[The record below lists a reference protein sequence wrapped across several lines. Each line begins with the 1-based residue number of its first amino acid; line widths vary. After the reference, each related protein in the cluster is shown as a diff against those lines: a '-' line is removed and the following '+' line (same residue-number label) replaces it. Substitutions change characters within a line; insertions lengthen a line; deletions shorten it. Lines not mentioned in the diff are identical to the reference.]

1 MRAAAALEA
10 EERKTRGKLRQLK
23 GAAAVMALREQE
35 VQLEIQ
41 QGTAALTEAH
51 KQLQAIKALAQ
62 KRNALRRDP

>member
-10 EERKTRGKLRQLK
+10 EERKTRGKLRQLN
-23 GAAAVMALREQE
+23 GEAAVMALREQE

-51 KQLQAIKALAQ
+51 KQL
-62 KRNALRRDP
+62 